1 MTVISVV
8 AILGFIGFISCIFTL
23 RKYRLKYELVEGKFR
38 VRESYK
44 KMKEEELKQAQE
56 MRRNMNSESPPDM
69 VDSRITPVQFNVFSP
84 RDRSAPGWKNKQF
97 IPKRSARKY

>member
-69 VDSRITPVQFNVFSP
+69 VDSRITPV
-84 RDRSAPGWKNKQF
+84 
-97 IPKRSARKY
+97 